1 MELDKLSLLP
11 KKFYNLK
18 LINMTGTSTLVK
30 CTSTVD
36 PCHVPQTCIFFFQT
50 GNAGQ
55 PRLAMNLLALAPEC

>member
-11 KKFYNLK
+11 KILQFE
-18 LINMTGTSTLVK
+18 INQYDWNKYFSKK

-36 PCHVPQTCIFFFQT
+36 PRHVPQTCIFFFQT

-55 PRLAMNLLALAPEC
+55 PRLAMNLLALAPNC